1 MLPPSAGG
9 IENSL
14 RTRAESL
21 ASRYWRLQKVF
32 SKKYWR
38 VCEARDLCF
47 PPLACGIQQNT
58 RTPVPKVIH
67 AVLLTINPSS
77 RARASGE
84 ASTNNSTPAGDARRE
99 HREQITGLGAT
110 CAVNIC
116 KYLDEGSYFCTHTHT
131 RTINSVY
138 CERENPI
145 VQWQQN
151 FFPKQPGNGNTIA
164 HSVGLRGT
172 SLPLQC
178 VGRCSRQQGCQAI
191 TVHILHTV
199 VQQISA
205 QRVKKGKLK

>member
-1 MLPPSAGG
+1 MLSPGRLAGEQQEKAGRNRDERARGHCQHVSPNTSALRTTPRMLPPSAGG

-131 RTINSVY
+131 HN
-138 CERENPI
+138 
-145 VQWQQN
+145 
-151 FFPKQPGNGNTIA
+151 
-164 HSVGLRGT
+164 
-172 SLPLQC
+172 
-178 VGRCSRQQGCQAI
+178 
-191 TVHILHTV
+191 
-199 VQQISA
+199 
-205 QRVKKGKLK
+205 